1 MPRDVDFDQIKV
13 RHHDNNDNDN
23 ELEMEMETDME
34 LEQVDDHRRSM
45 FEKFKEA
52 TERLEKDVML
62 NQESELER
70 KEKQTPQLE
79 WMNKK

>member
-1 MPRDVDFDQIKV
+1 MPRGVDFDQIKV

-52 TERLEKDVML
+52 TERLEKDMML
-62 NQESELER
+62 NQDSELER
-70 KEKQTPQLE
+70 KEKQPPHLQ
-79 WMNKK
+79 WANKK